1 MDIVMDLS
9 ALKTQI
15 MTKALEPVYI
25 FTGPE
30 VGVMDIY
37 IKQIA
42 KVHNASVV
50 MLDGIEDLAKKM
62 HKGSIVKNAQIY
74 ILRDSKE
81 FIQDND
87 LALKITQK
95 NALAGVPLIL
105 VYTNIDKRSKVYKTF
120 QDKIVEFNYLKPDI
134 LLKYIQKEVYLT
146 NESYNR
152 LIEVCESDY
161 SRILLEIDKIKRYAQ
176 AKQVKE
182 ETAFCT
188 LMREGAIFQPP
199 KDAVF
204 DFVDAVLKGKKELA
218 FKLLKSS
225 YDFGE
230 ATMVL
235 LSNLYNSTKQLLQV
249 QSFKGD
255 GKITEAT
262 GLTPFQVK
270 LASER
275 KGRNSTGDLI
285 YLMRLVRDTEKGI
298 KTGAIEEPMA
308 MPYILA
314 NYWG

>member
-1 MDIVMDLS
+1 MDLTT
-9 ALKTQI
+9 LKTHI
-15 MTKALEPVYI
+15 KMKTLEPMYI

-37 IKQIA
+37 IKQMA
-42 KVHNASVV
+42 KVKEATVV
-50 MLDGIEDLAKKM
+50 MLDGIDDLAKKM
-62 HKGSIVKNAQIY
+62 HKGSMLKNAQIY
-74 ILRDSKE
+74 ILRDSKD
-81 FIQDND
+81 FLQDD
-87 LALKITQK
+87 TLTRKITHS
-95 NALAGVPLIL
+95 NALSGAVLLLI
-105 VYTNIDKRSKVYKTF
+105 YTNIDKRSKFYKTF
-120 QDKIVEFNYLKPDI
+120 QDQIIDFQPMKPEI
-134 LLKYIQKEVYLT
+134 LMKYIQKEIYLADACCT
-146 NESYNR
+146 K

-161 SRILLEIDKIKRYAQ
+161 SRILLEIDKIKRYTE

-182 ETAFCT
+182 ETAFAT
-188 LMREGAIFQPP
+188 LMKEGAIFQPP

-218 FKLLKSS
+218 FELLKSS
-225 YDFGE
+225 YEYGE

-298 KTGAIEEPMA
+298 KTGAIEEQMA

>member
-1 MDIVMDLS
+1 MDLS
-9 ALKTQI
+9 ALKTHI
-15 MTKALEPVYI
+15 KNKTFDPAYI

-37 IKQIA
+37 IKQMA
-42 KVHNASVV
+42 KVQGANIV
-50 MLDGIEDLAKKM
+50 MLDGIEDLARKM
-62 HKGSIVKNAQIY
+62 HKGAMLKNCSVY

-81 FIQDND
+81 FIHDID
-87 LALKITQK
+87 LARKITSSG
-95 NALAGVPLIL
+95 ALSGDILIL
-105 VYTNIDKRSKVYKTF
+105 VYTNIDKRSKVYKEF
-120 QDKIVEFNYLKPDI
+120 QDSIVEFQPMKPEILK
-134 LLKYIQKEVYLT
+134 KYIQKEIQLSDGAYDK
-146 NESYNR
+146 

-161 SRILLEIDKIKRYAQ
+161 SRILLEVDKIKRYCEAT
-176 AKQVKE
+176 KSSPE
-182 ETAFCT
+182 SAFGT
-188 LMREGAIFQPP
+188 LMKAGAIFQPP

-204 DFVDAVLKGKKELA
+204 DFVDAVLKGKKDLA
-218 FKLLKSS
+218 FYLLKSS
-225 YDFGE
+225 YEYGE

-298 KTGAIEEPMA
+298 KTGAIEEQMA
-308 MPYILA
+308 MPYILT

>member
-1 MDIVMDLS
+1 MDLTT
-9 ALKTQI
+9 LKTHI
-15 MTKALEPVYI
+15 KMKTFEPAYI

-37 IKQIA
+37 IKQMA
-42 KVHNASVV
+42 KVQNASIV

-62 HKGSIVKNAQIY
+62 HKGSFVKNASVY

-81 FIQDND
+81 FIQDSE
-87 LALKITQK
+87 LARKITSAG
-95 NALAGVPLIL
+95 ALSGDILIL
-105 VYTNIDKRSKVYKTF
+105 IYTNIDKRSKVYKTF
-120 QDKIVEFNYLKPDI
+120 QDSIVDFQPLKPEI
-134 LLKYIQKEVYLT
+134 LIKYAQKEVTLT
-146 NESYNR
+146 EKSYNK
-152 LIEVCESDY
+152 LMEVCEYDY
-161 SRILLEIDKIKRYAQ
+161 SRILLEIDKIKRFAQ
-176 AKQVKE
+176 AVDDTE
-182 ETAFCT
+182 EFAFVT
-188 LMREGAIFQPP
+188 LMTAKAIHQPP

-218 FKLLKSS
+218 FELLKSS
-225 YDFGE
+225 YEYGE

-298 KTGAIEEPMA
+298 KTGAIEEQMA

>member
-1 MDIVMDLS
+1 MDLQT
-9 ALKTQI
+9 LKAHIKTR
-15 MTKALEPVYI
+15 EFDPFYI

-37 IKQIA
+37 IKQMA
-42 KVHNASVV
+42 KVQNATVV
-50 MLDGIEDLAKKM
+50 RLDGIDDLAKKM
-62 HKGSIVKNAQIY
+62 HKGAMLKNACIY

-81 FIQDND
+81 FIQDID
-87 LALKITQK
+87 LARKIAQK
-95 NALAGVPLIL
+95 NTLSGALLLLI
-105 VYTNIDKRSKVYKTF
+105 YTNIDKRSKVYKAF
-120 QDKIVEFNYLKPDI
+120 QDSIIDFQPMKPEILK
-134 LLKYIQKEVYLT
+134 KYIQKEIQLSDGAYDK
-146 NESYNR
+146 

-161 SRILLEIDKIKRYAQ
+161 SRILLEVDKIKKYCEAT
-176 AKQVKE
+176 KNNPE
-182 ETAFCT
+182 SAFAV
-188 LMREGAIFQPP
+188 LMKAGAIFQPP

-204 DFVDAVLKGKKELA
+204 DFVDAVLKGKKDLA
-218 FKLLKSS
+218 FYLLKSS
-225 YDFGE
+225 YEYGE

-275 KGRNSTGDLI
+275 KGRNSIGDLI

-298 KTGAIEEPMA
+298 KTGAIEEQMA

>member
-1 MDIVMDLS
+1 MDLS
-9 ALKTQI
+9 ALKTHI
-15 MTKALEPVYI
+15 KNNTFDPMYI

-37 IKQIA
+37 IEQMA
-42 KVHNASVV
+42 KAQNATVTR
-50 MLDGIEDLAKKM
+50 LDGIDDLVGRM
-62 HKGSIVKNAQIY
+62 HKGSMLKNASIC

-81 FIQDND
+81 IIQDND
-87 LALKITQK
+87 LALKLAQK
-95 NALAGVPLIL
+95 NTLSGAVLLLI
-105 VYTNIDKRSKVYKTF
+105 YTNIDRRSKFYKTF
-120 QDKIVEFNYLKPDI
+120 QDSIVEFQPMKSDI
-134 LLKYIQKEVYLT
+134 LKKYIQREIQLSDGAYEK
-146 NESYNR
+146 

-161 SRILLEIDKIKRYAQ
+161 SRILLEVDKIKRYMQ
-176 AKQVKE
+176 ATKQNAE
-182 ETAFCT
+182 SAFAV
-188 LMREGAIFQPP
+188 LMKTGAIFQPP

-204 DFVDAVLKGKKELA
+204 DFVDAVLKGKKDLA
-218 FKLLKSS
+218 FYLLKSS
-225 YDFGE
+225 YEFGE

-249 QSFKGD
+249 QSFNGS

-298 KTGAIEEPMA
+298 KTGEIEEQMA

>member
-1 MDIVMDLS
+1 MDLS
-9 ALKTQI
+9 TLKTHI
-15 MTKALEPVYI
+15 KTKTFDPVYI

-37 IKQIA
+37 IKQMA
-42 KVHNASVV
+42 KAQDAVV
-50 MLDGIEDLAKKM
+50 TRLDGIDDLAKRM
-62 HKGSIVKNAQIY
+62 HKGAMLKNRSVY
-74 ILRDSKE
+74 ILRDCKE

-87 LALKITQK
+87 FALKITQK
-95 NALAGVPLIL
+95 NTLSGASLIL
-105 VYTNIDKRSKVYKTF
+105 IYTSIDKRSKVYKTYQDSIVDF
-120 QDKIVEFNYLKPDI
+120 QPMKPEILK
-134 LLKYIQKEVYLT
+134 KYIQKEIQLSDGAYDKFM
-146 NESYNR
+146 
-152 LIEVCESDY
+152 EVCEYDY
-161 SRILLEIDKIKRYAQ
+161 SRILLEVDKIKKYSEASGVSPQ
-176 AKQVKE
+176 G
-182 ETAFCT
+182 AFVT

-218 FKLLKSS
+218 FKLLRSS
-225 YDFGE
+225 YEFGE

-298 KTGAIEEPMA
+298 KTGAIEESMA

>member
-1 MDIVMDLS
+1 MDLS
-9 ALKTQI
+9 TLKTHI
-15 MTKALEPVYI
+15 KTKTFEPLYI

-37 IKQIA
+37 IKQMA
-42 KVHNASVV
+42 KVRDAVITR
-50 MLDGIEDLAKKM
+50 LDGIEDLAKKM
-62 HKGSIVKNAQIY
+62 HKGSMLKNAQIY

-81 FIQDND
+81 FIQDNE

-95 NALAGVPLIL
+95 NALTGEPLIL
-105 VYTNIDKRSKVYKTF
+105 IYSSIDKRSKFYKTF
-120 QDKIVEFNYLKPDI
+120 QDSIVEFQPLKPEI
-134 LLKYIQKEVYLT
+134 LIKYAQKEIYLT
-146 NESYNR
+146 EQSYNQ
-152 LIEVCESDY
+152 LMEVCEYDY
-161 SRILLEIDKIKRYAQ
+161 SRILLEVDKIKRYAV
-176 AKQVKE
+176 ASGISE
-182 ETAFCT
+182 NGAFIT
-188 LMREGAIFQPP
+188 LMKEGAIFQPP

-218 FKLLKSS
+218 FKLLRSS
-225 YDFGE
+225 YEFGE

-275 KGRNSTGDLI
+275 KGKNSTGDLI

-298 KTGAIEEPMA
+298 KTGQIEEQMS

>member
-1 MDIVMDLS
+1 MDLTT
-9 ALKTQI
+9 LKTHI
-15 MTKALEPVYI
+15 KNKAFDPFYI

-37 IKQIA
+37 IRQIA
-42 KVHNASVV
+42 KVQSADVV

-62 HKGSIVKNAQIY
+62 HKGSVVRSTHIY
-74 ILRDSKE
+74 ILRDSKQ

-87 LALKITQK
+87 LALKIT
-95 NALAGVPLIL
+95 NAGALSGDILIL
-105 VYTNIDKRSKVYKTF
+105 VYTSIDKRSKVYKTF
-120 QDKIVEFNYLKPDI
+120 QDKIVDFQPMKPEI
-134 LLKYIQKEVYLT
+134 LTKYIQKEINLSD
-146 NESYNR
+146 NACAK

-161 SRILLEIDKIKRYAQ
+161 SRILLEIDKIRRYVDATNLD
-176 AKQVKE
+176 AE
-182 ETAFCT
+182 SAFAR
-188 LMREGAIFQPP
+188 LMKAGAIFQPP

-204 DFVDAVLKGKKELA
+204 DFVDAVLKGQKELA
-218 FKLLKSS
+218 FYLLKSS
-225 YDFGE
+225 YEFGE

-249 QSFKGD
+249 QSYSGE

-270 LASER
+270 LASGR

-298 KTGAIEEPMA
+298 KTGQIEDAVALE
-308 MPYILA
+308 YILV

>member
-1 MDIVMDLS
+1 MDLS
-9 ALKTQI
+9 TLKTHI
-15 MTKALEPVYI
+15 KNKTFDPMYI

-37 IKQIA
+37 IKQMA
-42 KVHNASVV
+42 KVQDAIVTR
-50 MLDGIEDLAKKM
+50 LDGIEDLAKKM
-62 HKGSIVKNAQIY
+62 HKGSMLKNAQIY

-81 FIQDND
+81 FIQDNE

-95 NALAGVPLIL
+95 NALTGVPLIL
-105 VYTNIDKRSKVYKTF
+105 IYTSIDKRSKFYKTF
-120 QDKIVEFNYLKPDI
+120 QDTIVDFQPLKPEI
-134 LLKYIQKEVYLT
+134 LKKYIQKDIQLSDGAYEKLM
-146 NESYNR
+146 
-152 LIEVCESDY
+152 EVCEYDY
-161 SRILLEIDKIKRYAQ
+161 SRILLEVDKIKRYCQ
-176 AKQVKE
+176 ATHNNAE
-182 ETAFCT
+182 SAFGT
-188 LMREGAIFQPP
+188 LMKAGAIFQPP

-204 DFVDAVLKGKKELA
+204 DFVDAVLKGKKDLA
-218 FKLLKSS
+218 FYLLKSS
-225 YDFGE
+225 YEFGE

-249 QSFKGD
+249 QSFNGD

-298 KTGAIEEPMA
+298 KTGVIEELMA
-308 MPYILA
+308 LPYILT

>member
-1 MDIVMDLS
+1 MDLS
-9 ALKTQI
+9 ALKTHIKTQVFN
-15 MTKALEPVYI
+15 PVYI

-37 IKQIA
+37 IKQMA
-42 KVHNASVV
+42 KVRDVNIV
-50 MLDGIEDLAKKM
+50 MLDGIEDLARKM
-62 HKGSIVKNAQIY
+62 HKGAMLKNASLY

-81 FIQDND
+81 FIQDID
-87 LALKITQK
+87 LARKITSSG
-95 NALAGVPLIL
+95 ALSGDILIL
-105 VYTNIDKRSKVYKTF
+105 VYTNIDKRSKVYKEF
-120 QDKIVEFNYLKPDI
+120 QDSIVDFQPMKPEI
-134 LLKYIQKEVYLT
+134 LVKYIQKEITLT
-146 NESYNR
+146 DKSYIQ

-161 SRILLEIDKIKRYAQ
+161 SRILLEVDKIQRF
-176 AKQVKE
+176 AKAKGVSHE
-182 ETAFCT
+182 GAFIQ
-188 LMREGAIFQPP
+188 LMSAGAIFQPP

-218 FKLLKSS
+218 FKLLRSS
-225 YDFGE
+225 YEFGE

-298 KTGAIEEPMA
+298 KTGAIEEAMA

>member
-1 MDIVMDLS
+1 MDLS
-9 ALKTQI
+9 TLKTHI
-15 MTKALEPVYI
+15 KNRTLDPAYI

-37 IKQIA
+37 IEQMA
-42 KVHNASVV
+42 KVQDATIV

-62 HKGSIVKNAQIY
+62 HRGSIVKNASIY

-81 FIQDND
+81 FTQDID
-87 LALKITQK
+87 LARKVMQK
-95 NALAGVPLIL
+95 NALSGAILIL
-105 VYTNIDKRSKVYKTF
+105 IYSNIDKRSKVYKEF
-120 QDKIVEFNYLKPDI
+120 QDQIVDFQPMKPEI
-134 LLKYIQKEVYLT
+134 LIKYTQKEIYLT
-146 NESYNR
+146 EQSYHK
-152 LIEVCESDY
+152 LMEVCEYDY
-161 SRILLEIDKIKRYAQ
+161 SRILLEVDKIKRYAQ
-176 AKQVKE
+176 AKQIKE

-188 LMREGAIFQPP
+188 LMSEGIIFQPP

-218 FKLLKSS
+218 VALLKSS
-225 YDFGE
+225 YEYGE

-298 KTGAIEEPMA
+298 KTGAIEEQMA
-308 MPYILA
+308 LPYILV

>member
-1 MDIVMDLS
+1 MDLS
-9 ALKTQI
+9 TLKTHIKTQKFDP
-15 MTKALEPVYI
+15 MYI

-37 IKQIA
+37 IKQMA
-42 KVHNASVV
+42 KVRNATVTR
-50 MLDGIEDLAKKM
+50 LDGIEDLAKKM
-62 HKGSIVKNAQIY
+62 HKGSMLKNAQIY
-74 ILRDSKE
+74 ILRDDKA
-81 FIQDND
+81 FIQDNE

-95 NALAGVPLIL
+95 NALTGEPLIL
-105 VYTNIDKRSKVYKTF
+105 IYSNIDKRSKFYKSF
-120 QDKIVEFNYLKPDI
+120 QDQIVEFQPMKSDI
-134 LLKYIQKEVYLT
+134 LVKYIQKEITLS
-146 NESYNR
+146 NDAYNK

-161 SRILLEIDKIKRYAQ
+161 SRILLEVDKIKRYAE
-176 AKQVKE
+176 ARGIASE
-182 ETAFCT
+182 SAFN
-188 LMREGAIFQPP
+188 LLLKEGAIFQPP

-204 DFVDAVLKGKKELA
+204 DFVDAVLKGKKTLA
-218 FKLLKSS
+218 FELLRSS
-225 YDFGE
+225 YEYGE

-249 QSFKGD
+249 QSFNGS

-275 KGRNSTGDLI
+275 KGRNSVGDLI

-298 KTGAIEEPMA
+298 KTGAIEESMA

-314 NYWG
+314 NFWG

>member
-1 MDIVMDLS
+1 M
-9 ALKTQI
+9 KT
-15 MTKALEPVYI
+15 LEPMYI

-37 IKQIA
+37 IKQMA
-42 KVHNASVV
+42 KVKEATVV
-50 MLDGIEDLAKKM
+50 MLDGIDDLAKKM
-62 HKGSIVKNAQIY
+62 HKGSMLKNAQIY
-74 ILRDSKE
+74 ILRDSKD
-81 FIQDND
+81 FLQDD
-87 LALKITQK
+87 TLTRKITHS
-95 NALAGVPLIL
+95 NALSGAVLLLI
-105 VYTNIDKRSKVYKTF
+105 YTNIDKRSKFYKTF
-120 QDKIVEFNYLKPDI
+120 QDQIIDFQPMKPEI
-134 LLKYIQKEVYLT
+134 LMKYIQKEIYLADACCT
-146 NESYNR
+146 K

-161 SRILLEIDKIKRYAQ
+161 SRILLEIDKIKRYTE

-182 ETAFCT
+182 ETAFAT
-188 LMREGAIFQPP
+188 LMKEGAIFQPP

-218 FKLLKSS
+218 YELLKSS
-225 YDFGE
+225 YEYGE

-298 KTGAIEEPMA
+298 KTGAIEEQMA

>member
-1 MDIVMDLS
+1 MDLS
-9 ALKTQI
+9 TLKTHI
-15 MTKALEPVYI
+15 KTKTFEPVYI

-37 IKQIA
+37 IKQMA
-42 KVHNASVV
+42 KAQDAVV
-50 MLDGIEDLAKKM
+50 TRLDGIDDLAKKM
-62 HKGSIVKNAQIY
+62 HKGAMLKNRSVY
-74 ILRDSKE
+74 ILRDCKE
-81 FIQDND
+81 FIQDSD
-87 LALKITQK
+87 FALKITQK
-95 NALAGVPLIL
+95 NTLSGASLIL
-105 VYTNIDKRSKVYKTF
+105 IYTSIDKRSKVYKTYQDSIVDF
-120 QDKIVEFNYLKPDI
+120 QPMKPEILK
-134 LLKYIQKEVYLT
+134 KYIQKEIQLSDSAY
-146 NESYNR
+146 EK

-161 SRILLEIDKIKRYAQ
+161 SRILLEVDKIRRYVDATNLN
-176 AKQVKE
+176 AE
-182 ETAFCT
+182 SAFAN
-188 LMREGAIFQPP
+188 LMKAGAIFQPP

-204 DFVDAVLKGKKELA
+204 DFVDAVLKGKKDLA
-218 FKLLKSS
+218 FYLLQSS
-225 YDFGE
+225 YEYGE

-275 KGRNSTGDLI
+275 KGRNSIGDLI

-298 KTGAIEEPMA
+298 KTGAIEESMA

>member
-1 MDIVMDLS
+1 MDLTT
-9 ALKTQI
+9 LKTHI
-15 MTKALEPVYI
+15 KTKTFDPFYI

-30 VGVMDIY
+30 VKVMDIY
-37 IKQIA
+37 IEQIA
-42 KVHNASVV
+42 KVQNASVV

-62 HKGSIVKNAQIY
+62 HKGSMLKNACIY
-74 ILRDSKE
+74 ILRDSKQ

-87 LALKITQK
+87 LATKITSTG
-95 NALAGVPLIL
+95 ALTGDILIL
-105 VYTNIDKRSKVYKTF
+105 IYTSIDKRSKVYKTF
-120 QDKIVEFNYLKPDI
+120 QDKIVDFQPMKPEI
-134 LLKYIQKEVYLT
+134 LTKYIQKEISL
-146 NESYNR
+146 SDSACAK

-161 SRILLEIDKIKRYAQ
+161 SRILLEVDKIKRYCEAT
-176 AKQVKE
+176 KNNTE
-182 ETAFCT
+182 SAFGT
-188 LMREGAIFQPP
+188 LMKAGAIFQPP

-204 DFVDAVLKGKKELA
+204 DFVDAVLKGKKDLA
-218 FKLLKSS
+218 FYLLKSS
-225 YDFGE
+225 YEFGE

-249 QSFKGD
+249 QSYSGE

-270 LASER
+270 LASGR

-298 KTGAIEEPMA
+298 KTGQIEEPMA
-308 MPYILA
+308 MPYILV

>member
-1 MDIVMDLS
+1 MDLTT
-9 ALKTQI
+9 LKTHI
-15 MTKALEPVYI
+15 KNKTLDPVYI

-30 VGVMDIY
+30 LGVMDIY
-37 IKQIA
+37 IEQIA
-42 KVHNASVV
+42 KVTNASVV
-50 MLDGIEDLAKKM
+50 MLDGVEDLAKKM
-62 HKGSIVKNAQIY
+62 HRGAVVNKASVY

-81 FIQDND
+81 IVQDND
-87 LALKITQK
+87 LALKIAHK
-95 NALAGVPLIL
+95 NALSGAVLLL
-105 VYTNIDKRSKVYKTF
+105 VYSNIDKRSKFYKTF
-120 QDKIVEFNYLKPDI
+120 QDSIVEFLPMKPEILK
-134 LLKYIQKEVYLT
+134 KYIQKEITLSNGAYDK
-146 NESYNR
+146 

-161 SRILLEIDKIKRYAQ
+161 SRILLEVDKIKRYMA
-176 AKQVKE
+176 ATKNNAE
-182 ETAFCT
+182 SAFAI
-188 LMREGAIFQPP
+188 LMKAGAIFQPP

-204 DFVDAVLKGKKELA
+204 DFVDAVLKGQKELA
-218 FKLLKSS
+218 FYLLKCS
-225 YDFGE
+225 YEYGE

-249 QSFKGD
+249 QSFNGD

-298 KTGAIEEPMA
+298 KTGEIEEQMA

>member
-1 MDIVMDLS
+1 MDLTT
-9 ALKTQI
+9 LKTHI
-15 MTKALEPVYI
+15 KLKTLNPMYV

-30 VGVMDIY
+30 LGVMDIY
-37 IKQIA
+37 IKQMA
-42 KVHNASVV
+42 KVKNATLV
-50 MLDGIEDLAKKM
+50 MLDGIEDLAKKL
-62 HKGSIVKNAQIY
+62 HKGSMLKNAYIY

-81 FIQDND
+81 FMQDD
-87 LALKITQK
+87 ALARKITHSG
-95 NALAGVPLIL
+95 ALSGDVLLLI
-105 VYTNIDKRSKVYKTF
+105 YTNIDKRSKFYKTF
-120 QDKIVEFNYLKPDI
+120 QDEIVDFQPMKTDI
-134 LLKYIQKEVYLT
+134 LLKYIQKEIYLT
-146 NESYNR
+146 ESCCMK

-161 SRILLEIDKIKRYAQ
+161 SRILLEIDKIKRYSE

-182 ETAFCT
+182 ETAFAT
-188 LMREGAIFQPP
+188 LMKEGAIFQPP

-218 FKLLKSS
+218 FALLKSS
-225 YDFGE
+225 YEFGE